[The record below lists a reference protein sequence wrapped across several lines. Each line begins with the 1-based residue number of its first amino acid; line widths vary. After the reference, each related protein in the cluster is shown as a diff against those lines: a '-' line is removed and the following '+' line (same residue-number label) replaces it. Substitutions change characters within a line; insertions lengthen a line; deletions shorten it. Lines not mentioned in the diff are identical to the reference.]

1 LLSSNAA
8 FRIVPAND
16 RGHHH
21 HRHGAPEGPT
31 PEVVLASF
39 CTINTMTD
47 DQGDMLLPWRQ
58 INKQAAR
65 IAMIVGFSAAA
76 AMLAAATLPLWSGH
90 GSVRTVLI
98 GGDYRGTQ
106 PVWVWNFAATDAWW
120 AVGLVFFVPFMATVS
135 GAVAAKRSL
144 SAAAKNTPQASNSSF
159 GPALTERQ
167 RSAQSRKRQG
177 KLAAEQQRFAEQNR
191 SRLSVWSSL
200 GATFAFLVGG
210 GSSSVSR
217 WKRPGQRQQPLAPG
231 SAPVLVDSVR
241 MPDPL
246 GSHLRTQG
254 PPSPF
259 LFWD

>member
-1 LLSSNAA
+1 
-8 FRIVPAND
+8 
-16 RGHHH
+16 
-21 HRHGAPEGPT
+21 
-31 PEVVLASF
+31 VVLASF

-120 AVGLVFFVPFMATVS
+120 AVGLVFFVPFMATVT

-144 SAAAKNTPQASNSSF
+144 SAAAKNAPQASNSSF
-159 GPALTERQ
+159 GPALSERQ

-210 GSSSVSR
+210 GFLISLALEATGATTTAVGAWIGARSWWILFVCLILWAVIFGLKDRRRRSSSGTEVPAA
-217 WKRPGQRQQPLAPG
+217 KL
-231 SAPVLVDSVR
+231 
-241 MPDPL
+241 
-246 GSHLRTQG
+246 
-254 PPSPF
+254 
-259 LFWD
+259 